1 MGHSTRCRVVGAA
14 CRSASYLRAVVSGSQ
29 EYFCGVFSMSLFSSV
44 EPVRFEGP
52 GTKNEFAYRV
62 YDKDRVILDR
72 RMEDWLKPAVC
83 YWHSFNWP
91 GADIF
96 GGGTLPRPWLGTPIT
111 QAMADTKLD
120 AAFDFFTRLG
130 VRYFT
135 FHDVDAMASVTTLKE
150 HDRSLKTIE
159 AGIAAK
165 MAATGVKL
173 LWGTGNLFSHPRYA
187 GGAATSPDPEV
198 YARAAAQVRY
208 CLEATHRLGGE
219 NYVLWGGREGY
230 DSLLNTDLRRELD
243 QYGRFLAMVVEHKH
257 RIGFKGTIL
266 IEPKPFEP
274 TKHQYDHDVAAVFAF
289 LQRYGLTQE
298 VKVNIEVNHATLAG
312 LDFEHEIAA
321 ARAYGIFG
329 SIDINRGDPRNG
341 WDTDQFPNNAQELV
355 PAVMQLVED
364 GGFGNGGFN
373 FDAKLRRQS
382 VDPQDL
388 YLAHIGGIDT
398 IARALLAAADI
409 VSTAALKKL
418 RDERYRGWD
427 GELGQ
432 RIMKGAFTLAA
443 LADHGAEKNFDPRI
457 PSGRQELAE
466 SIIAR
471 HCKY

>member
-1 MGHSTRCRVVGAA
+1 
-14 CRSASYLRAVVSGSQ
+14 
-29 EYFCGVFSMSLFSSV
+29 MSLFSSV

-52 GTKNEFAYRV
+52 DAKSEFAYRV
-62 YDKDRVILDR
+62 YDKDRVVLGKR
-72 RMEDWLKPAVC
+72 LEDWLKPAVC

-96 GGGTLPRPWLGTPIT
+96 GGGTLTRPWLGPHVT

-173 LWGTGNLFSHPRYA
+173 LWGTANLFSHPRYA

-243 QYGRFLAMVVEHKH
+243 QYGRFLSMVVDHKH

-289 LQRYGLTQE
+289 LQRYGLTKE

-312 LDFEHEIAA
+312 LDFEHEIAV
-321 ARAYGIFG
+321 ARAYDIFG

-355 PAVMQLVED
+355 PALVQLVED
-364 GGFGNGGFN
+364 KGFATGGFN

-382 VDPQDL
+382 VDPDDL

-398 IARALLAAADI
+398 IARALLAAAD
-409 VSTAALKKL
+409 VVTSGELERLKQ
-418 RDERYRGWD
+418 ERYRGWS
-427 GELGQ
+427 GELGKQ
-432 RIMKGAFTLAA
+432 ITSGALDLAS
-443 LADHGAEKNFDPRI
+443 LADLATQKGLDPAPR
-457 PSGRQELAE
+457 SGRQELAE

-471 HCKY
+471 HSRY

>member
-1 MGHSTRCRVVGAA
+1 MT
-14 CRSASYLRAVVSGSQ
+14 
-29 EYFCGVFSMSLFSSV
+29 LFSSV
-44 EPVRFEGP
+44 EPVRFEGSAA
-52 GTKNEFAYRV
+52 KSEFAYRV
-62 YDKDRVILDR
+62 YDKDRVVLGK

-96 GGGTLPRPWLGTPIT
+96 GGGTLTRPWLGAQVT
-111 QAMADTKLD
+111 QAMADTKLE
-120 AAFDFFTRLG
+120 AAFDFYTRLG

-135 FHDVDAMASVTTLKE
+135 FHDVDAMASAATLKD
-150 HDRSLKTIE
+150 HDKSLKKIE
-159 AGIAAK
+159 EGMAK
-165 MAATGVKL
+165 KMSATGVKL
-173 LWGTGNLFSHPRYA
+173 LWGTANLFSHPRYA
-187 GGAATSPDPEV
+187 GGAATAPDPEIF
-198 YARAAAQVRY
+198 AWAAAQVRY

-243 QYGRFLAMVVEHKH
+243 QYGRFLSMVVEHKH
-257 RIGFKGTIL
+257 KIGFKGTIL

-274 TKHQYDHDVAAVFAF
+274 TKHQYDHDVAAVYAF
-289 LQRYGLTQE
+289 LQRYGLTKE

-355 PAVMQLVED
+355 PSLIQLVQD
-364 GGFGNGGFN
+364 KGFTTGGFN

-382 VDPQDL
+382 VEATDL

-409 VSTAALKKL
+409 ITDGALEKL
-418 RDERYRGWD
+418 KQKRYEGWG
-427 GELGQ
+427 GELGK
-432 RIMKGAFTLAA
+432 RITSGELSLAG
-443 LADHGAEKNFDPRI
+443 LADLATEKGLNPAPR
-457 PSGRQELAE
+457 SGRQELAE

-471 HCKY
+471 HSKY

>member
-1 MGHSTRCRVVGAA
+1 
-14 CRSASYLRAVVSGSQ
+14 
-29 EYFCGVFSMSLFSSV
+29 MSLFSSV
-44 EPVRFEGP
+44 EPVRYEGAD
-52 GTKNEFAYRV
+52 TKNEFSYRV
-62 YDKDRVILDR
+62 YDKTRLVQGK

-96 GGGTLPRPWLGTPIT
+96 GAGTLTRPWIGAPVT
-111 QAMADTKLD
+111 QSMADAKLD
-120 AAFDFFTRLG
+120 AAFDFFVRLG
-130 VRYFT
+130 VPYFT
-135 FHDVDAMASVTTLKE
+135 FHDVDAMATAASLKE
-150 HDRSLKTIE
+150 HDQNLRKIE
-159 AGIAAK
+159 AGMAAK

-173 LWGTGNLFSHPRYA
+173 LWGTANLFSHPRYA

-198 YARAAAQVRY
+198 FAWAAAQVR
-208 CLEATHRLGGE
+208 CCMETTHRLGGE

-230 DSLLNTDLRRELD
+230 DSLLNTDLKRELD
-243 QYGRFLAMVVEHKH
+243 QYARFLSMVVEHKH

-274 TKHQYDHDVAAVFAF
+274 TKHQYDHDVAAVYAF
-289 LQRYGLTQE
+289 LQRYGLAKE

-321 ARAYGIFG
+321 ARSFGIFG

-355 PAVMQLVED
+355 PSMVQLIED
-364 GGFGNGGFN
+364 QGFTTGGFN

-382 VDPQDL
+382 VDPSDL
-388 YLAHIGGIDT
+388 YLAHIGGLDT
-398 IARALLAAADI
+398 LARALLAAAD
-409 VSTAALKKL
+409 VHSNGELARL
-418 RDERYRGWD
+418 RDARYQGWHGD
-427 GELGQ
+427 LGK
-432 RIMKGAFTLAA
+432 RILSGALNLSG
-443 LADHGAEKNFDPRI
+443 LADLAMEKGLDPAPR
-457 PSGRQELAE
+457 SGRQELAE

>member
-1 MGHSTRCRVVGAA
+1 MT
-14 CRSASYLRAVVSGSQ
+14 
-29 EYFCGVFSMSLFSSV
+29 LFSSV
-44 EPVRFEGP
+44 EPVRFEGSAA
-52 GTKNEFAYRV
+52 KSEFAYRV
-62 YDKDRVILDR
+62 YDKDRVVLGR

-96 GGGTLPRPWLGTPIT
+96 GGGTLTRPWLGTSVT
-111 QAMADTKLD
+111 QAMADTKLE
-120 AAFDFFTRLG
+120 AAFDFYTRLG

-135 FHDVDAMASVTTLKE
+135 FHDVDAMASAATLKE
-150 HDRSLKTIE
+150 HDKSLKMIE
-159 AGIAAK
+159 EGMAK
-165 MAATGVKL
+165 KMSATGVKL
-173 LWGTGNLFSHPRYA
+173 LWGTANLFSHPRYA
-187 GGAATSPDPEV
+187 GGAATAPDPEIF
-198 YARAAAQVRY
+198 AWGAAQVRY

-243 QYGRFLAMVVEHKH
+243 QYGRFLSMVVEHKH
-257 RIGFKGTIL
+257 KIGFKGTIL

-274 TKHQYDHDVAAVFAF
+274 TKHQYDHDVAAVYAF
-289 LQRYGLTQE
+289 LQRYGLTKE

-321 ARAYGIFG
+321 ARTFGIFG

-355 PAVMQLVED
+355 PSLVQLVQD
-364 GGFGNGGFN
+364 KGFETGGFN

-382 VDPQDL
+382 VEPSDL

-398 IARALLAAADI
+398 IARALLAAADV
-409 VSTAALKKL
+409 VSAGELEKL
-418 RDERYRGWD
+418 REERYKGWHGD
-427 GELGQ
+427 FGKKITSG
-432 RIMKGAFTLAA
+432 GFNLAS
-443 LADHGAEKNFDPRI
+443 LADHATEKGLDPAPR
-457 PSGRQELAE
+457 SGKQELAE
-466 SIIAR
+466 SLIAR